1 MPPVRVGNFGI
12 FTTAMVPV
20 SARGL
25 EERPERKVA
34 PGLSAE
40 GLRDASADALRITRD
55 QSNFSR

>member
-1 MPPVRVGNFGI
+1 VGNFGI
-12 FTTAMVPV
+12 FTTAMVSV